1 MRGGEGGAKLKNRGE
16 KNEHSTKLKLILLYI
31 YDNAHPYPRK
41 CSNITVYTDTARATF
56 LPHNPLFNNIA
67 EFIKRFK
74 IWTIL
79 VQIPA
84 KARTFLSITMSRQ
97 TLGSCIF

>member
-1 MRGGEGGAKLKNRGE
+1 MLKTG
-16 KNEHSTKLKLILLYI
+16 KKVQQKLIPLYI

-41 CSNITVYTDTARATF
+41 CSNNTFYTYTARTF
-56 LPHNPLFNNIA
+56 LLHNPLFNNIA
-67 EFIKRFK
+67 AKIIKRFK

-84 KARTFLSITMSRQ
+84 KAKTFLSITMSRQ